1 MFFLKCKRRLKD
13 ERENV
18 HQSHSE
24 ETSTD
29 TERQQP
35 DVEESKQHSFKK
47 KKKKKNVQYIK
58 TLVTYLNLE
67 KQDVNINVM

>member
-1 MFFLKCKRRLKD
+1 MFFFKCKRRLKD

-35 DVEESKQHSFKK
+35 DVGESKQHSFKK
-47 KKKKKNVQYIK
+47 KKEEERAIH
-58 TLVTYLNLE
+58 
-67 KQDVNINVM
+67 